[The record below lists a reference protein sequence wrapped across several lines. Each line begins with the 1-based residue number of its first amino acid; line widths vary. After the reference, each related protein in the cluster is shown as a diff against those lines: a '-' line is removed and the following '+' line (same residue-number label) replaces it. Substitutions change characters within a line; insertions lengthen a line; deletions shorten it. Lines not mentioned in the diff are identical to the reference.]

1 MFIPENLKLS
11 WKAEKGKLFL
21 TDLNLV
27 VKLPV
32 HHTVESNIHKSMWP
46 ICDRKSEHR
55 FKMAK
60 YGNAIHF
67 VLLLRDVLKQVLDF
81 WKGKAKP
88 INLLIS
94 NELFCKFTETHWV

>member
-1 MFIPENLKLS
+1 
-11 WKAEKGKLFL
+11 
-21 TDLNLV
+21 
-27 VKLPV
+27 
-32 HHTVESNIHKSMWP
+32 
-46 ICDRKSEHR
+46 
-55 FKMAK
+55 MAK

-67 VLLLRDVLKQVLDF
+67 VLLLRHVLKQVLDF